1 MTESLTE
8 LQQARR
14 AETKRK
20 VDEMKA
26 RVAARHAANG
36 TTPTPLPDPL
46 PSPAEYFAA
55 FDAKVLAAHNA
66 YMKKFN
72 EDK

>member
-1 MTESLTE
+1 
-8 LQQARR
+8 
-14 AETKRK
+14 
-20 VDEMKA
+20 MKA